1 MQSLW
6 ALACSRLL
14 IPVSNRTHMG
24 CHHPWERRT
33 LKQQQGTGRLPQNS
47 ALGPRVLE
55 THSVSRLTSLLGVAA
70 PPGRCP
76 DSTCVPC
83 TGSLMGLGD
92 VISQQLVER
101 RGLREHQAGRTL
113 TMVCLGCGFVVSS
126 AHGRAAAGLD
136 SGLCPLAFLTS
147 TPPWSVCLP

>member
-1 MQSLW
+1 
-6 ALACSRLL
+6 
-14 IPVSNRTHMG
+14 
-24 CHHPWERRT
+24 
-33 LKQQQGTGRLPQNS
+33 
-47 ALGPRVLE
+47 
-55 THSVSRLTSLLGVAA
+55 
-70 PPGRCP
+70 
-76 DSTCVPC
+76 
-83 TGSLMGLGD
+83 MGLGD

-147 TPPWSVCLP
+147 MPPRSVRLP